1 MAVDSPEIGSGWRAF
16 AGVLIL
22 IAGIFNVIDGI
33 VAVFDAKYLTDH
45 LVFGDLRS
53 WGWAILAI
61 GAVQFLVG
69 LAIFSGSG
77 LAAFLGVLIAGLN
90 AIGQLLFLRTYPMW
104 SVITI
109 AIDLLIIYGLTAYGH
124 VRRQRI
130 S

>member
-22 IAGIFNVIDGI
+22 IAGIFNLIDGI
-33 VAVFDAKYLTDH
+33 VAVADPTYLTDH
-45 LVFGDLRS
+45 LIFGDLRS

-77 LAAFLGVLIAGLN
+77 LAAFVGVLIAGLN
-90 AIGQLLFLRTYPMW
+90 AIGQLLFLRTYPVW

-124 VRRQRI
+124 VRRQRV

>member
-22 IAGIFNVIDGI
+22 IAGIFNIIDGI
-33 VAVFDAKYLTDH
+33 VAVADAKYLTDR
-45 LVFGDLRS
+45 LIFGDLRS

-77 LAAFLGVLIAGLN
+77 LAAFAGVLIAGLN

-124 VRRQRI
+124 VRRQRV

>member
-33 VAVFDAKYLTDH
+33 VAVFDAKYLTNH

-124 VRRQRI
+124 VRRQRL

>member
-22 IAGIFNVIDGI
+22 IAGIFNIIDGI
-33 VAVFDAKYLTDH
+33 VAVADAKYLTDR
-45 LVFGDLRS
+45 LIFGDLRS

-69 LAIFSGSG
+69 MAIFSGSG

-124 VRRQRI
+124 VRRQHV

>member
-22 IAGIFNVIDGI
+22 IAGIFNIIDGI
-33 VAVFDAKYLTDH
+33 VAVADAKYLTDR

-53 WGWAILAI
+53 WGWAILVI

-69 LAIFSGSG
+69 LAIFGG
-77 LAAFLGVLIAGLN
+77 RGWAAFLGVLIAGLN

-124 VRRQRI
+124 VRRRA

>member
-1 MAVDSPEIGSGWRAF
+1 VAVDSPEVGSGWRAF

-22 IAGIFNVIDGI
+22 IAGVFNIIDGI
-33 VAVFDAKYLTDH
+33 VAVFDAKYLTNH
-45 LVFGDLRS
+45 LIFGDLKS

-61 GAVQFLVG
+61 GAIQFLTG

-77 LAAFLGVLIAGLN
+77 LAAFVGVLIAGLN

-124 VRRQRI
+124 VRRSRVG
-130 S
+130 

>member
-22 IAGIFNVIDGI
+22 IAGIFNIIDGI
-33 VAVFDAKYLTDH
+33 VAVFDAKYLTNH
-45 LVFGDLRS
+45 LIFGDLRS
-53 WGWAILAI
+53 WGWAILVI

-69 LAIFSGSG
+69 MAIFSGSG

-124 VRRQRI
+124 VRRQRV

>member
-22 IAGIFNVIDGI
+22 IAGIFNIIDGI
-33 VAVFDAKYLTDH
+33 VAVADTKYLTDH
-45 LVFGDLRS
+45 VIFGDLTS

-69 LAIFSGSG
+69 LAIFAGSG
-77 LAAFLGVLIAGLN
+77 FAAFLGVLIAGLN
-90 AIGQLLFLRTYPMW
+90 AIGQLLFLRTYPAW

-124 VRRQRI
+124 VGRNRAG
-130 S
+130 

>member
-22 IAGIFNVIDGI
+22 IAGIFNIIDGI
-33 VAVFDAKYLTDH
+33 VAVADTKYLTDH
-45 LVFGDLRS
+45 VIFGDLTS

-69 LAIFSGSG
+69 LAIFAGSG
-77 LAAFLGVLIAGLN
+77 FAAFLGVLIAGLN
-90 AIGQLLFLRTYPMW
+90 AIGQLLFLRTYPAW

-124 VRRQRI
+124 VRRNRAG
-130 S
+130 

>member
-1 MAVDSPEIGSGWRAF
+1 VAVDSPEVGSGWRAF

-22 IAGIFNVIDGI
+22 IAGVFNIIDGI
-33 VAVFDAKYLTDH
+33 VAVFDAKYLTNH
-45 LVFGDLRS
+45 LIFGDLKS

-61 GAVQFLVG
+61 GAIQFLTG

-77 LAAFLGVLIAGLN
+77 LAAFVGVLIAGLN

-124 VRRQRI
+124 VRRSRAG
-130 S
+130 